1 MSPPAGRPDT
11 LSAVVVPVEAV
22 EHVVG
27 EHRRR
32 LDPSAP
38 WGVPAHV
45 TVLVPFVP
53 PAAIDDAVLARLGA
67 ALATVEAF
75 DCVFAGCAWFD
86 DRVLW
91 LAPEPAA
98 PFRALTAAVV
108 AAFPDHPPY
117 GGAFDDVVPHLTVGE
132 RPRATLADLRTA
144 QAAVAPRLPVH
155 ARVDRV
161 LLMTGSHDAD
171 SWRTVHEF
179 ALRTGL
185 VQASRLPKSPD

>member
-11 LSAVVVPVEAV
+11 LSAVVVPVEAA
-22 EHVVG
+22 EPVVA

-53 PAAIDDAVLARLGA
+53 PAAIDDDVLARLAA
-67 ALATVEAF
+67 ALATVDAF
-75 DCVFAGCAWFD
+75 DCVFARCAWFD

-98 PFRALTAAVV
+98 PFCALTAAVV

-132 RPRATLADLRTA
+132 RLRATPADLRTA
-144 QAAVAPRLPVH
+144 EAAVALGLPVH
-155 ARVDRV
+155 ARIDRV
-161 LLMTGSHDAD
+161 LLMAGSHDAD
-171 SWRTVHEF
+171 SWHTIQAF
-179 ALRTGL
+179 ALR
-185 VQASRLPKSPD
+185 PPD